1 MYLAL
6 WIAAV
11 SFLRFL
17 PFCTAWPVAATAE
30 ASAQPDACSTP
41 SPGTMVASCWTSLNV
56 DNFFGTW
63 TENTIMANPPMI
75 GTLYCRPADSLTA
88 KPTSAEYWY
97 GAQAISAV
105 FTYIKNISSALLS
118 ATGKPGVLET
128 AYAAAFAGTDF
139 SDSPV
144 DATLFYLLSIR
155 GRSDQDNAFA
165 AYMKAS
171 PYAGNFAG
179 PTDAKPDDVVIYRG
193 MTAMLES
200 RLDELMSGWEAFRQV
215 TTEGQAWME
224 KVQEVEEFVQKWTVE
239 GVGQAVGRLTGEAG
253 LTSTE

>member
-1 MYLAL
+1 MPLLSLSAFRPAMYLAL

-75 GTLYCRPADSLTA
+75 GTLYCRPHEVWAQCFLRFAYGWQRQKTAPMDCSSFNATSCQGPADSLTA

-97 GAQAISAV
+97 GAQAISGTSLIAV
-105 FTYIKNISSALLS
+105 SLL
-118 ATGKPGVLET
+118 
-128 AYAAAFAGTDF
+128 
-139 SDSPV
+139 
-144 DATLFYLLSIR
+144 
-155 GRSDQDNAFA
+155 
-165 AYMKAS
+165 
-171 PYAGNFAG
+171 
-179 PTDAKPDDVVIYRG
+179 
-193 MTAMLES
+193 
-200 RLDELMSGWEAFRQV
+200 
-215 TTEGQAWME
+215 TTVPWN
-224 KVQEVEEFVQKWTVE
+224 
-239 GVGQAVGRLTGEAG
+239 
-253 LTSTE
+253 